1 MESGKWQNLKE
12 GISDISTFPPLNIR
26 QLVCAHLYV
35 CGTCE
40 CVFLCVCVCVF
51 AGVTDSLRD
60 KSLFNFAKK
69 RVGQRKTF
77 DFCCDL
83 F

>member
-1 MESGKWQNLKE
+1 MNVFTYCVC
-12 GISDISTFPPLNIR
+12 IC
-26 QLVCAHLYV
+26 VCA
-35 CGTCE
+35 
-40 CVFLCVCVCVF
+40 F

-69 RVGQRKTF
+69 RVEQRKTF